1 MPRRQINIQQL
12 VLAVIV
18 GWSFLVHPG
27 VPPPVDGPQLAD
39 SVEVGG
45 GVPQMIESP
54 SRAGVG
60 KTEENVPPTSSS
72 TSEDIRGKLG
82 GAGPGVPDQTI
93 ESPTRRKISVPDEPA
108 ACWAGDRKS
117 GASAASSSIIDRS
130 HDYWTMD
137 DDSPWEWAVLSLH
150 EKVAREF
157 NKRSDVQQVLAD
169 ILEHYPH
176 WLAQPVLEK
185 ARMVGGSE
193 ARGDGLPMVDVP
205 RNGAMLHD
213 PKLFDGRMIQQVKNL
228 YKLVPKL
235 LCEKVERK
243 LRWDSGKVL
252 YIAWQMYGA
261 QGAVAELKQLCP
273 RAPTSRAGR
282 LKAFVTP
289 PPRLG
294 CVGRKHSTQQHIN
307 RQTPCPRRH
316 PPTPASTPIMLTVL
330 LLLLLPAS
338 QALAGS
344 EIIETSS
351 VSYCSEPRAI
361 LVDTFDVRYSKRNQT
376 LAFDLSAASVS
387 RGLNL
392 EAQLSLNAYGIHAL
406 NLSID
411 LCSVLS
417 GVLCPLPTYNFTGS
431 GQYAIPPDRIPA
443 IPALAWAVPDI
454 EAVFTIQL
462 VDSTSSLPAACL
474 QVTLTNGLSVG
485 HRAVAWLS
493 AASLILAALIALIA
507 AALAPE
513 SARLSAPASL
523 FYLLG
528 NQLQQMAMA
537 GMLSLNY
544 PVVLRT
550 WTTNFAYSVGLISS
564 PSISRAIDDLRD
576 RTGGNGFSTTQ
587 DTVAFIS
594 RLYSPFNQQPG
605 TVDTHTDTSTSARAL
620 FVKDTMHQMIAG
632 AYQHAPLN
640 NNFTTT
646 TTHHLRAR
654 QALDS
659 SGFTPTVPRPRHT
672 VPVVT
677 RNTTLLDPGLA
688 AYVNKVGFPV
698 ENAFMFLFMWLLIL
712 TAFLLAC
719 FLLVSLTLL
728 ILPPSSRAGRR
739 SPIQKLAR
747 LSPVGLAIGLR
758 VLLFAYPPL
767 SLFTFWQWRL
777 GNADARAPIFFAV
790 VLWLASSLALAF
802 IAWRLFR
809 HHSRGHPWNWSI
821 ALVGMF
827 KPGKWWI
834 LGPLTLISLLR
845 AAFIGFGQGS
855 GQTQVISEMIL
866 LTISFGLMVVHRPFG
881 ATLTNVAAIIQATMA
896 VIQSVILQFLV
907 PSLETKPI
915 PRTVLGFAIIVL
927 HSIGFLAAIVF
938 GGWPLIGEL
947 RTVFSRDRGDRLA
960 VVEPDDREKFNKE
973 PEDAMMAEPDHSIN
987 RMTLTDS
994 QNDHSTRLSQP
1005 SAAEDATLTL
1015 HDDDQPLYLEPT
1027 PDHQPLKDHRY
1038 HPNHRHA

>member
-1 MPRRQINIQQL
+1 
-12 VLAVIV
+12 
-18 GWSFLVHPG
+18 
-27 VPPPVDGPQLAD
+27 
-39 SVEVGG
+39 
-45 GVPQMIESP
+45 
-54 SRAGVG
+54 
-60 KTEENVPPTSSS
+60 
-72 TSEDIRGKLG
+72 
-82 GAGPGVPDQTI
+82 
-93 ESPTRRKISVPDEPA
+93 
-108 ACWAGDRKS
+108 
-117 GASAASSSIIDRS
+117 
-130 HDYWTMD
+130 
-137 DDSPWEWAVLSLH
+137 
-150 EKVAREF
+150 
-157 NKRSDVQQVLAD
+157 
-169 ILEHYPH
+169 
-176 WLAQPVLEK
+176 
-185 ARMVGGSE
+185 
-193 ARGDGLPMVDVP
+193 
-205 RNGAMLHD
+205 
-213 PKLFDGRMIQQVKNL
+213 
-228 YKLVPKL
+228 
-235 LCEKVERK
+235 
-243 LRWDSGKVL
+243 
-252 YIAWQMYGA
+252 
-261 QGAVAELKQLCP
+261 
-273 RAPTSRAGR
+273 
-282 LKAFVTP
+282 
-289 PPRLG
+289 
-294 CVGRKHSTQQHIN
+294 
-307 RQTPCPRRH
+307 
-316 PPTPASTPIMLTVL
+316 MLTVL

-344 EIIETSS
+344 EIIDGHGWNAQ
-351 VSYCSEPRAI
+351 SELPRRRPDLQPKHQSGHRRPARPHRRQR
-361 LVDTFDVRYSKRNQT
+361 LLDHPRHRRLHLPALLALQPAARHRRHTHRHLHLRPGPVRQ
-376 LAFDLSAASVS
+376 
-387 RGLNL
+387 GH
-392 EAQLSLNAYGIHAL
+392 HA
-406 NLSID
+406 
-411 LCSVLS
+411 
-417 GVLCPLPTYNFTGS
+417 
-431 GQYAIPPDRIPA
+431 PDDCRRIPA
-443 IPALAWAVPDI
+443 
-454 EAVFTIQL
+454 
-462 VDSTSSLPAACL
+462 
-474 QVTLTNGLSVG
+474 
-485 HRAVAWLS
+485 R
-493 AASLILAALIALIA
+493 
-507 AALAPE
+507 
-513 SARLSAPASL
+513 
-523 FYLLG
+523 
-528 NQLQQMAMA
+528 
-537 GMLSLNY
+537 
-544 PVVLRT
+544 
-550 WTTNFAYSVGLISS
+550 
-564 PSISRAIDDLRD
+564 
-576 RTGGNGFSTTQ
+576 
-587 DTVAFIS
+587 
-594 RLYSPFNQQPG
+594 
-605 TVDTHTDTSTSARAL
+605 
-620 FVKDTMHQMIAG
+620 
-632 AYQHAPLN
+632 PLN

-845 AAFIGFGQGS
+845 AAFIGFGQ
-855 GQTQVISEMIL
+855 VISEMIL

-915 PRTVLGFAIIVL
+915 PRTVLGFAIILL